1 MRSRVLAFALAAAVV
16 AVSPLQ
22 AQTTHFT
29 FVNGGS
35 VQEFGLLVGPYNGLM
50 GTGSAQTPVAL
61 NCVDFFH
68 HVTNGEQWDANVT
81 NLGTGAVVGPNAT
94 RFSSLEI
101 YREAAYLT
109 TRYAGQSDYQIGQIQ
124 ATIWNLLTPSA
135 TVDPSTNYWLLQ
147 AQNNYASLDY
157 NDFWVV
163 TDVRSFSQLASVRD
177 ASAQEFII
185 RRAVTTTP
193 EPASLVLLGSGL
205 IGLVGMRARRRSAG
219 RATPSD
225 RTAII

>member
-1 MRSRVLAFALAAAVV
+1 MVAAA
-16 AVSPLQ
+16 PLR

-35 VQEFGLLVGPYNGLM
+35 VRQFGLLVGPYNGLM
-50 GTGSAQTPVAL
+50 GTGSTQTPVTL

-68 HVTNGEQWDANVT
+68 EVTNGEQWDANMT
-81 NLGTGAVVGPNAT
+81 SLGAGAVVGPNAT

-101 YREAAYLT
+101 YRQAAYLT

-135 TVDPSTNYWLLQ
+135 TADPATNFWLTQ
-147 AQNNYASLDY
+147 AQTNYASIDY
-157 NDFWVV
+157 SDFWVV
-163 TDVRSFSQLASVRD
+163 TDVRSFSQSSTVRN

-185 RRAVTTTP
+185 RRAAVTTTP
-193 EPASLVLLGSGL
+193 EPASLLLLGSGL
-205 IGLVGMRARRRSAG
+205 IGLLGMTARRRAAA
-219 RATPSD
+219 RAD
-225 RTAII
+225 G